1 MLIKTTPTL
10 KDVCPAVQPYNT
22 TNTQGSPSEHFIH
35 SFQFIPD
42 QENTSIFLLFKNR
55 AGAAHKQMEN
65 SYNYWLQV
73 LQKLNPFAVLP
84 FKMHGNKATE
94 ISIQW
99 SLKSSL
105 PAQNVKINHHT
116 LYHQQSYFFSSVM
129 TTRIMTVTKANYYCL
144 HYYSWLFRVSGEC
157 KAERKLPPPLSK
169 ILTN

>member
-1 MLIKTTPTL
+1 MADNEPKQLSAFLKSHSADQNNPNIERCLSCSSTL
-10 KDVCPAVQPYNT
+10 QYYQHSGISFRT
-22 TNTQGSPSEHFIH
+22 FH
-35 SFQFIPD
+35 SFIPVH
-42 QENTSIFLLFKNR
+42 SRSGKHKHLLFKNR

-144 HYYSWLFRVSGEC
+144 HYYS
-157 KAERKLPPPLSK
+157 
-169 ILTN
+169 